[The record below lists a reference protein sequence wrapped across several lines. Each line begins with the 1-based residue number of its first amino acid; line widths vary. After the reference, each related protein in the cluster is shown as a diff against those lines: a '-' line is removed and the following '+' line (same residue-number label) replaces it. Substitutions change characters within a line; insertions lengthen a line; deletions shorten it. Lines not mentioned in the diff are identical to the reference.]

1 MSISCLATTG
11 IIRVTRGRLT
21 LSPSTRF
28 LERPRS
34 ASGHWARLAFSAPSR
49 RSPRDHRSMQ
59 RTLVLVK
66 PDGVQRGL
74 VGAIVARLERR
85 GLKLIG
91 LKMMRISKEVAAR
104 HYAEHQGKPFFD
116 GLIAFITS
124 GPVVAMIWEGREAV
138 TVVRSL
144 MGATDPLKAGPGTI
158 RGDLALD
165 LGMNLIRGS
174 DSPGRSETE
183 IALFF
188 DRGELYAYDRTADR
202 WIRE

>member
-1 MSISCLATTG
+1 L
-11 IIRVTRGRLT
+11 
-21 LSPSTRF
+21 
-28 LERPRS
+28 
-34 ASGHWARLAFSAPSR
+34 
-49 RSPRDHRSMQ
+49 Q

-116 GLIAFITS
+116 GLITFITS

-144 MGATDPLKAGPGTI
+144 MGATDPLKASPGTI

-165 LGMNLIRGS
+165 LGMNLIHGS
-174 DSPGRSETE
+174 DSPARAETE

-188 DRGELYAYDRTADR
+188 ERGELHEYDRTADR

>member
-1 MSISCLATTG
+1 
-11 IIRVTRGRLT
+11 
-21 LSPSTRF
+21 
-28 LERPRS
+28 
-34 ASGHWARLAFSAPSR
+34 
-49 RSPRDHRSMQ
+49 MQ

-74 VGAIVARLERR
+74 VGTILARLEQR

-91 LKMMRISKEVAAR
+91 LKMMRISKAVAGR
-104 HYAEHQGKPFFD
+104 HYAEHQGKGFYD

-165 LGMNLIRGS
+165 LGMNLIHGS
-174 DSPGRSETE
+174 DSPARAETE

-188 DRGELYAYDRTADR
+188 DQGELHEYERTVDR

>member
-1 MSISCLATTG
+1 
-11 IIRVTRGRLT
+11 
-21 LSPSTRF
+21 
-28 LERPRS
+28 
-34 ASGHWARLAFSAPSR
+34 
-49 RSPRDHRSMQ
+49 MQ

-74 VGAIVARLERR
+74 VGAIIGRLERR
-85 GLKLIG
+85 GLKLIS
-91 LKMMRISKEVAAR
+91 LKMMRITKEVAAR
-104 HYAEHQGKPFFD
+104 HYAEHHGKSFYD

-138 TVVRSL
+138 SVVRGL
-144 MGATDPLKAGPGTI
+144 MGATDPLKASPGTI

-165 LGMNLIRGS
+165 LGMNLIHGS
-174 DSPGRSETE
+174 DSPERAETE

-188 DRGELYAYDRTADR
+188 NKGELHDYERTADR

>member
-1 MSISCLATTG
+1 
-11 IIRVTRGRLT
+11 
-21 LSPSTRF
+21 
-28 LERPRS
+28 
-34 ASGHWARLAFSAPSR
+34 
-49 RSPRDHRSMQ
+49 MQ

-91 LKMMRISKEVAAR
+91 LKMMRISKDVAAR
-104 HYAEHQGKPFFD
+104 HYVEHQGKPFFD

-144 MGATDPLKAGPGTI
+144 MGATDPLKAVPGTI
-158 RGDLALD
+158 RGDLALT
-165 LGMNLIRGS
+165 L
-174 DSPGRSETE
+174 
-183 IALFF
+183 A
-188 DRGELYAYDRTADR
+188 
-202 WIRE
+202 

>member
-1 MSISCLATTG
+1 
-11 IIRVTRGRLT
+11 
-21 LSPSTRF
+21 
-28 LERPRS
+28 
-34 ASGHWARLAFSAPSR
+34 
-49 RSPRDHRSMQ
+49 MQ

-74 VGAIVARLERR
+74 VGVIIARLERR
-85 GLKLIG
+85 GLKLLG
-91 LKMMRISKEVAAR
+91 LKMMQISKDVAAR
-104 HYAEHQGKPFFD
+104 HYGEHQGKSFYD

-165 LGMNLIRGS
+165 LGMNLIHGS
-174 DSPGRSETE
+174 DSPGRAETE

-188 DRGELYAYDRTADR
+188 EPRELHEYERTTDR
-202 WIRE
+202 WIRD